1 MNAQWRSP
9 NDLGSS
15 FALRHFF
22 VIRHSKFVISQPA
35 PLPVSQP
42 PSHPLAKLIAF
53 LSSFGLAT
61 VVLALL
67 LLITFL
73 GTLEQAEYGLVA
85 SQARYFESFFVD
97 RIDIGACWRALALN
111 AYADIGNV
119 TFPLPILP
127 GGYTLMAVLF
137 VNMFLGGI
145 IRIRK
150 SPKTIGVIISHF
162 AILFMIAAGAVSY
175 HFAVE
180 GNMSLREG
188 ETSDEFLS
196 FHDRVIEI
204 EKVQTDAKAKRSVLV
219 IDQSKYQDLT
229 DGKGRTFTHES
240 LPFDL
245 LITGWKKHA
254 QPKPDRDG
262 SRADAIDGYFVQEV
276 SMLDE
281 SGAAMAD
288 EALASAC
295 VAIVKDKKGG
305 AELKGILWE
314 FAAAPWTVTVGGDK
328 YLISLVH
335 RTYKL
340 PFAIKLD
347 KTEQEKHPGTD
358 RARRFTSWVTKLEN
372 GREEKRVITMNEP
385 VRSEGYA
392 VFQQSF
398 DDGTRT
404 GNGVKS
410 SGFQIVENPSDHWP
424 LISCLIVAEGL
435 LLHFLMMLARF
446 IKVNPWIFSI
456 GLIVAFNA
464 AFALAM
470 WKLL

>member
-1 MNAQWRSP
+1 
-9 NDLGSS
+9 L
-15 FALRHFF
+15 ALRHSF
-22 VIRHSKFVISQPA
+22 VIRHSEFVIFQPRYFPVSHPA
-35 PLPVSQP
+35 PN
-42 PSHPLAKLIAF
+42 PLAKLIAF
-53 LSSFGLAT
+53 LSSFGVAT
-61 VVLALL
+61 VTLALL

-73 GTLEQAEYGLVA
+73 GTLEQAEFGLVA

-137 VNMFLGGI
+137 VNMLLGGI

-204 EKVQTDAKAKRSVLV
+204 EKVQTDENAKRSVLV

-245 LITGWKKHA
+245 MITGWKKHA

-262 SRADAIDGYFVQEV
+262 SRADAIDGYFIQEV
-276 SMLDE
+276 STLDE

-305 AELKGILWE
+305 AEQKGILWE
-314 FAAAPWTVTVGGDK
+314 FAAAPWTVTVGSDK
-328 YLISLVH
+328 YLLSLVH
-335 RTYKL
+335 RAYKL

-347 KTEQEKHPGTD
+347 KTEQEKHPGTE
-358 RARRFTSWVTKLEN
+358 RARRFTSWVTKLEG

-385 VRSEGYA
+385 VRSEGFA
-392 VFQQSF
+392 VFQQTF
-398 DDGTRT
+398 DDGTRS
-404 GNGVKS
+404 GSGVKS

-424 LISCLIVAEGL
+424 LISCIIVAEGL

-446 IKVNPWIFSI
+446 IKVEPWVFSLSI
-456 GLIVAFNA
+456 IVAFNA
-464 AFALAM
+464 AFLIAM

>member
-1 MNAQWRSP
+1 
-9 NDLGSS
+9 
-15 FALRHFF
+15 
-22 VIRHSKFVISQPA
+22 
-35 PLPVSQP
+35 
-42 PSHPLAKLIAF
+42 
-53 LSSFGLAT
+53 
-61 VVLALL
+61 
-67 LLITFL
+67 
-73 GTLEQAEYGLVA
+73 
-85 SQARYFESFFVD
+85 
-97 RIDIGACWRALALN
+97 
-111 AYADIGNV
+111 V

-204 EKVQTDAKAKRSVLV
+204 EKVQTDEKAKRSALV
-219 IDQSKYQDLT
+219 IDESKYTDLSA
-229 DGKGRTFTHES
+229 GKGRTFTHES
-240 LPFDL
+240 LPFEL
-245 LITGWKKHA
+245 MITNWKKHA

-262 SRADAIDGYFVQEV
+262 SRSDAIDGYFIQEV

-288 EALASAC
+288 EQLASAC
-295 VAIVKDKKGG
+295 VAIVKDKKTG
-305 AELKGILWE
+305 AEQKGILWE
-314 FAAAPWTVTVGGDK
+314 FAAAPWTVTVGSDK
-328 YLISLVH
+328 YLLSIVH

-347 KTEQEKHPGTD
+347 KTEQEKHPGTE
-358 RARRFTSWVTKLEN
+358 RARRFTSWVTKLED

-385 VRSEGYA
+385 VRSEGFA
-392 VFQQSF
+392 VFQQTF
-398 DDGTRT
+398 DDGTRS
-404 GNGVKS
+404 GSGVKS

-424 LISCLIVAEGL
+424 LISCIIVAEGL

-446 IKVNPWIFSI
+446 IKVEPWKFSI